1 MAAIGS
7 RLLGVLPAGLRFRV
21 GPRRLC
27 SVPPLWWR
35 EGRPRTVHRSYAE
48 VELLSRLAE
57 LLMPQYPIGECFRD
71 FPVEPSD
78 AWGSRW
84 LCPDIAA
91 FGVLKE
97 EHAAVFVEYDGYYR
111 HSEPQG
117 RQRDD
122 RKTEA
127 LLRYAPAGSHVFRIG
142 HVGRGLRA
150 GDASTEATVDV
161 WRAGCSSSLKTALHQ
176 ATRTFVTSLEGGLQ
190 YEVRERLQ
198 ALQGSQPQ
206 PRFHKAGKFVCEA
219 VLTRD
224 VETKKANVIAVLEG
238 ELQLSVAAIKALE
251 NRFPSIWGISIESK
265 LKPTVAWLE
274 HVGLSRQQVATVVA
288 GFPSVLGCSIEGNLK
303 PTVAW
308 LEDVGLSRQQVAKVV
323 SGFPSVLGCSI
334 DGNLKPTVAWLE
346 DVGLSRQQ
354 VAKVVAGFPRVLGYS
369 IDGNLKPTVAWLE
382 DVGLRRQQ
390 VAKVVA
396 GFPQVLGYSI
406 DGNLKPTV
414 AWLQDVGLSR
424 QQVAKVVA
432 GFPQVLG
439 CSIDG
444 NLKPTVAWLEDVGL
458 SREQVAK
465 VVAGFPQVLGY
476 SIDGNL
482 KPTVAWLEDVGLSRQ
497 QVAKVVAGFPQV
509 LGYSIDGNLKPTVAW
524 LEDVGLSRQQVAKV
538 VAGFPQVLGYSID
551 GNLKPTV
558 AWLEDVGLSRQQVAK
573 VVAGFP
579 QVLGYSIDGNLKP
592 TVAWL
597 EDVGLSRKQVAKIVS
612 LQPQFFGYSIAN
624 NLSKKLFLLQQRF
637 SKEDVCSMIAYLP
650 PLLGFSHARLCH
662 RLTVLHEY
670 DCLCKLARVMAL
682 TDAKFAQR
690 FPPLHRRNVSKH
702 CASEIRPGEV
712 HLLAAR
718 LDPKAQ
724 AKSACC

>member
-1 MAAIGS
+1 M
-7 RLLGVLPAGLRFRV
+7 
-21 GPRRLC
+21 
-27 SVPPLWWR
+27 
-35 EGRPRTVHRSYAE
+35 HRSLAE

-84 LCPDIAA
+84 LCPDITA

-176 ATRTFVTSLEGGLQ
+176 AARTLVTSLEGGLQ
-190 YEVRERLQ
+190 HEVRERLQ

-219 VLTRD
+219 VLIRD
-224 VETKKANVIAVLEG
+224 VATKKANVIAVLEG

-274 HVGLSRQQVATVVA
+274 HVGLSRQQVAKVVA
-288 GFPSVLGCSIEGNLK
+288 
-303 PTVAW
+303 
-308 LEDVGLSRQQVAKVV
+308 
-323 SGFPSVLGCSI
+323 GFPSVLGCSI

-354 VAKVVAGFPRVLGYS
+354 VAKVVAGFPRVLGYGYSINGNLKPTVAWLEDVGLSRQQVAKVVAVHPQVLSYS

-382 DVGLRRQQ
+382 DVGLSRKQ

-396 GFPQVLGYSI
+396 
-406 DGNLKPTV
+406 V
-414 AWLQDVGLSR
+414 A
-424 QQVAKVVA
+424 
-432 GFPQVLG
+432 PQVLG

-458 SREQVAK
+458 SRKQVAK
-465 VVAGFPQVLGY
+465 VVAKFPPVLGC
-476 SIDGNL
+476 SIEGNL

-497 QVAKVVAGFPQV
+497 QVAKVVAGFPAM
-509 LGYSIDGNLKPTVAW
+509 LSYSINANLKPTVAW
-524 LEDVGLSRQQVAKV
+524 LEDVGLSREQVAKV
-538 VAGFPQVLGYSID
+538 VAGKPQVLGYSINF
-551 GNLKPTV
+551 NLKPTV
-558 AWLEDVGLSRQQVAK
+558 AWLEDVGLSEEQVAK
-573 VVAGFP
+573 VVARHP
-579 QVLGYSIDGNLKP
+579 SLLGYSIHRKLKP

-597 EDVGLSRKQVAKIVS
+597 EGVGLSRQHVAKVVAAFPAVLGCSIMANLS
-612 LQPQFFGYSIAN
+612 LKHQLLQGCFCDSDVCHMLVYLPAMLGYS
-624 NLSKKLFLLQQRF
+624 FQRLQ
-637 SKEDVCSMIAYLP
+637 
-650 PLLGFSHARLCH
+650 H
-662 RLTVLHEY
+662 RLHVLQKSSQIE
-670 DCLCKLARVMAL
+670 KLAATMAL
-682 TDAKFAQR
+682 TDKRFAER
-690 FPPLHRRNVSKH
+690 FG
-702 CASEIRPGEV
+702 A
-712 HLLAAR
+712 
-718 LDPKAQ
+718 
-724 AKSACC
+724 